1 MSKEHRPA
9 FFKVGFQEIVIY
21 HFTYIPLA
29 RNAPVATSNFKK
41 AQKCHLGRG
50 QPCTQLK
57 TLLWEIM
64 GFGRQ

>member
-1 MSKEHRPA
+1 MNKGHRPA

-21 HFTYIPLA
+21 YFTYIPLA
-29 RNAPVATSNFKK
+29 RNVLVATSSFKK

-57 TLLWEIM
+57 ML
-64 GFGRQ
+64 